1 MAAVVLA
8 YKHTRRGGL
17 YRYIV
22 QIPIFDCSYCLTFIG
37 ENTFRF
43 KKALFGYVSVGLP
56 WFSAAVAL
64 FNIYIYLWFFCLKS
78 AAFFAIIID
87 IVRI

>member
-1 MAAVVLA
+1 MPIL
-8 YKHTRRGGL
+8 GEL
-17 YRYIV
+17 YR
-22 QIPIFDCSYCLTFIG
+22 LAFIG

-43 KKALFGYVSVGLP
+43 KKAMFGYISVGLP

-64 FNIYIYLWFFCLKS
+64 FNIYIYLWFFCLQY
-78 AAFFAIIID
+78 AVFFAIIIV